1 MDRAM
6 SRIEA
11 ALSRIE
17 QAAARP
23 PSPARVGAEGGWV
36 AHGELKKRVRGAL
49 GELDKPIGSLD
60 RRL

>member
-17 QAAARP
+17 QAARP

-49 GELDKPIGSLD
+49 GELDKLIGSLD
-60 RRL
+60 R